1 MSLFCF
7 NNTMH
12 LTWHGLHK
20 FVPNFKFVF
29 QHDLAWQGFF
39 VMVCPPFA
47 YMPVFWDH
55 MDSTSL
61 CQTCSL
67 ILSHHDLTIDN
78 SLFFAMVCPPFAFMT
93 ACTRAGMDSTVQNLM
108 THIIP
113 AWVVSAPQGFSWC
126 LSLQVPSYMS
136 SGVTVRWL
144 SGLFGFL
151 KLPGVFWL
159 TILLQCESVST
170 RIQTRGWSASLRNG
184 VVLSLGKGGVK
195 LEQVSNSRGDK
206 TATDLNVP
214 TTMIHCGFE
223 TLWFHSHTPF
233 CYWHKSLTGLSV
245 NRSFFPGMIF
255 PGVLCEMLV
264 FLSPPPAFDLVSTP
278 EKWFRNCCS
287 SAETPEDSLLLTE
300 HLQIGV
306 LCCLFSKFCFFL
318 RQLWNMHK

>member
-39 VMVCPPFA
+39 CDGLSPFCLYA
-47 YMPVFWDH
+47 CILRSHGLHKSVPNLLTH
-55 MDSTSL
+55 IITSWF
-61 CQTCSL
+61 
-67 ILSHHDLTIDN
+67 DN
-78 SLFFAMVCPPFAFMT
+78 RQQSFFFAMVCPPFAFMT
-93 ACTRAGMDSTVQNLM
+93 ACTQAGMDSTVQNLM

-159 TILLQCESVST
+159 PILLQCESVST

-184 VVLSLGKGGVK
+184 VVLSLGKGEVK

-223 TLWFHSHTPF
+223 TL
-233 CYWHKSLTGLSV
+233 V
-245 NRSFFPGMIF
+245 SFPH
-255 PGVLCEMLV
+255 
-264 FLSPPPAFDLVSTP
+264 
-278 EKWFRNCCS
+278 
-287 SAETPEDSLLLTE
+287 SLLLLT
-300 HLQIGV
+300 
-306 LCCLFSKFCFFL
+306 
-318 RQLWNMHK
+318 